1 MRLALLAV
9 LLLVVFGSAA
19 VVGGPSRAGISGL
32 IRDSGIA
39 GPVVFV
45 ALYAA
50 LTVLLFPGAVVTAA
64 GGAAFGT
71 ALGTVLAVVGATLG
85 AAASFLIG
93 RRLGREQVERIAGRR
108 IGQVDA
114 WLERRGFLAV
124 LYLRLIPAVPF
135 NLLNYAAGVSA
146 VSRRDYLLA
155 TVIGIVPGTFAYAA
169 LGGSIHDPTSPAF
182 LAAVGLIVV
191 LAVAGPLISKV
202 LKSTGKPGPMVGRR

>member
-1 MRLALLAV
+1 V
-9 LLLVVFGSAA
+9 LLLVVFVGTV
-19 VVGGPSRAGISGL
+19 VVGGPSRARISSL
-32 IRDSGIA
+32 VNDSGIA

-45 ALYAA
+45 LLYAV
-50 LTVLLFPGAVVTAA
+50 LTVLLFPGAVVTAV
-64 GGAAFGT
+64 GGALFGT
-71 ALGTVLAVVGATLG
+71 PLGTALAVVGATLG

-93 RRLGREQVERIAGRR
+93 RRLGRKQVERMTGRR
-108 IGQVDA
+108 LVQVDA
-114 WLERRGFLAV
+114 WLERRGFVAV

-146 VSRRDYLLA
+146 VRRRDYLLA

-169 LGGSIHDPTSPAF
+169 LGGSISDPTSPAF

-202 LKSTGKPGPMVGRR
+202 LKPGPGMGRR